1 MAEPIHWGIM
11 GTGSIA
17 AAFAADL
24 ALLPDARLAAVG
36 SRTQAGADAFAERFG
51 IPHRHAS
58 YEALA
63 ADPTVDVI
71 YVATPH
77 PQHHPNTLLCLEAG
91 KAVLCE
97 KPFALNAAQA
107 AGMIALAR
115 ARGLFLMDAMWTRFL
130 PLFAR
135 LRELL
140 AEEALGAVQML
151 GADFGFRADF
161 APHSRLF
168 DPALGGGALLDVGVY
183 PVALASQVL
192 GPPARIAA
200 LAHIGKTG
208 VDEGV
213 GIVLG
218 CEGGTLAVLSA
229 SLRADAAREAWI
241 AGTHGRVLI
250 RPAWWMGSHM
260 TLIREGHSAEEIDLP
275 PLGRGYTHEA
285 AEVMACLR
293 AGRTESPVMPLDET
307 LAIMQTLDTVRAQIG
322 LRYPGEA

>member
-1 MAEPIHWGIM
+1 MTEPIHWGIM

-24 ALLPDARLAAVG
+24 ALLPDARLVAIG
-36 SRTQAGADAFAERFG
+36 SRTRAGADAFAERFG
-51 IPHRHAS
+51 IPNRHAS

-63 ADPTVDVI
+63 ADPAVDVI
-71 YVATPH
+71 YIATPH
-77 PQHHPNTLLCLEAG
+77 PMHHPNTLLCLEAG
-91 KAVLCE
+91 RAVLCE
-97 KPFALNAAQA
+97 KPFALNAARA
-107 AGMIALAR
+107 AEMIALAR

-140 AEEALGAVQML
+140 AEEALGVVQML
-151 GADFGFRADF
+151 AADFGFAAGFD
-161 APHSRLF
+161 PHSRLF

-192 GPPARIAA
+192 GPPARITA
-200 LAHIGKTG
+200 LAHIGETG

-213 GIVLG
+213 GMVFG
-218 CEGGTLAVLSA
+218 YQSGALAVLSA

-250 RPAWWMGSHM
+250 RPTWWMGSHM
-260 TLIREGHSAEEIDLP
+260 TLIRAGHTDEEIDLP
-275 PLGRGYTHEA
+275 PLGRGYAHEA

-293 AGRTESPVMPLDET
+293 AGRTESAIMPLDET
-307 LAIMQTLDTVRAQIG
+307 LAIMQTLDAVRAQIG
-322 LRYPGEA
+322 LRYPAEP